1 MSSRAERILSRQFI
15 TASDVSSAM
24 LRDESSISI
33 PENCTVTDEA
43 RELAQKHSV
52 RFEGVGVQSR
62 APVAERP
69 SQSIA
74 RVTTPPPPPSAVQ
87 PPALKTVP
95 EGLNR
100 RVVEAA
106 SEVFKDLRLGDH
118 KAAALLPTVIR
129 RVFAELSADRT

>member
-1 MSSRAERILSRQFI
+1 MSNRAERILSRQFI

-24 LRDESSISI
+24 LHDESSISI

-43 RELAQKHSV
+43 RELAQKHSI

-69 SQSIA
+69 TQSIV
-74 RVTTPPPPPSAVQ
+74 RVTPPPPPSAAQ
-87 PPALKTVP
+87 PPALKTLP

-106 SEVFKDLRLGDH
+106 SEVFKDLRLGDR

-129 RVFAELSADRT
+129 RVFAEFSTDRT